1 MLHPYLIRPQG
12 LTDITLVHKHPSFTV
27 TLKYLL
33 FVCFFV
39 FPPGSM
45 NVSVTKEEAK
55 RRKAPCRQALVSAD
69 HNHSELEEERR
80 LTGSKWREG
89 SRENTFDHTRLL
101 KTLPSPREITTRK
114 SAVLFGKVSA
124 MFCWNTLVN

>member
-1 MLHPYLIRPQG
+1 
-12 LTDITLVHKHPSFTV
+12 
-27 TLKYLL
+27 
-33 FVCFFV
+33 
-39 FPPGSM
+39 M
-45 NVSVTKEEAK
+45 NVSVTKEEVK

-80 LTGSKWREG
+80 LTGSKWKEG

-101 KTLPSPREITTRK
+101 ETLPTPREITTRK